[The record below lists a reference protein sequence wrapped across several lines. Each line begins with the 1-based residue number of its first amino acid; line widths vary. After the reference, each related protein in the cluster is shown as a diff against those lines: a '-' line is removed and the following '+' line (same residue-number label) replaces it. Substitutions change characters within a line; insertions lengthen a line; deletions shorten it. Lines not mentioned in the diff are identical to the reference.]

1 MPSLWQWFFRGGN
14 PLSVQSF
21 ASNAQTLLQ
30 GLTQCV
36 EQAIKLSMAI
46 SSTSYPKKWKSGKT
60 TVIRVPAKLAEA
72 VIEIAKRIDDSEGNV
87 LREEPFSS
95 LFPELEATLPRTN
108 VSYKAARPINVSSVP
123 QRSPFRYPG
132 GKTWLVPYLRDWL
145 RHQRIKPSRLIEPF
159 AGGAIV
165 SLTAGFESLARHIVF
180 AELDERVA
188 SVWQVVLN
196 GQAEWLAQR
205 ILDFDVTVEN
215 VRPLLDKSPKN
226 LRDRAFQTIL
236 RNRVQRGG
244 ILAPGAGLVKTG
256 ENGRG
261 LKSRWYPETLARRIR
276 EINAIKDR
284 FTFINGDAFKLIE
297 EHREDKSAVFYVDP
311 PYTLAAKRLYPEW
324 QVDHEKLFAAMASV
338 KGDFLMSYD
347 KTPEVAELARRH
359 GFQTRGISMKN
370 THHAKMQELLIG
382 RDLSWVGQ
390 E

>member
-1 MPSLWQWFFRGGN
+1 
-14 PLSVQSF
+14 
-21 ASNAQTLLQ
+21 
-30 GLTQCV
+30 
-36 EQAIKLSMAI
+36 MAI

-60 TVIRVPAKLAEA
+60 TVIRVPEKLASV
-72 VIEIAKRIDDSEGNV
+72 VIEIARRLDTDESCV
-87 LREEPFSS
+87 LREDTISS
-95 LFPELEATLPRTN
+95 LFPTLEATLPRTN
-108 VSYKAARPINVSSVP
+108 VSYKAARPVNEASVP

-145 RHQRIKPSRLIEPF
+145 QHQKPKPSRLIEPF
-159 AGGAIV
+159 AGGAIA
-165 SLTAGFESLARHIVF
+165 SLTAGFESLARHVIF

-188 SVWQVVLN
+188 AVWQVVLN

-205 ILDFDVTVEN
+205 ILEFVVTVEN
-215 VRPLLDKSPKN
+215 VRQLLDREPRS
-226 LRDRAFQTIL
+226 LRERAFQTML

-261 LKSRWYPETLARRIR
+261 ITSRWYPETLARRIR
-276 EINAIKDR
+276 DINAIKDR
-284 FTFINGDAFKLIE
+284 FTFIHGDAFKLIE

-324 QVDHEKLFAAMASV
+324 QVNHERLFALMAGV

-347 KTPEVAELARRH
+347 HTSEVVELARRH
-359 GFQTRGISMKN
+359 GLQTRGIAMKN

-382 RDLSWVGQ
+382 RDLSWI

>member
-1 MPSLWQWFFRGGN
+1 MYPNR
-14 PLSVQSF
+14 
-21 ASNAQTLLQ
+21 
-30 GLTQCV
+30 
-36 EQAIKLSMAI
+36 MAI

-60 TVIRVPAKLAEA
+60 TVIRVPEKLVDT
-72 VIEIAKRIDDSEGNV
+72 VIELARRLDESEGCL
-87 LREEPFSS
+87 LREEAFAS
-95 LFPELEATLPRTN
+95 LFPNLETTLPRTN
-108 VSYKAARPINVSSVP
+108 VSYKTLRPVNVSSVP

-145 RHQRIKPSRLIEPF
+145 HHQKKKPSRLIEPF
-159 AGGAIV
+159 AGGAIA
-165 SLTAGFESLARHIVF
+165 SLTAGFELLVRHVVF

-188 SVWQVVLN
+188 AVWQVVLN
-196 GQAEWLAQR
+196 GQAEWLAKQ
-205 ILDFDVTVEN
+205 ILEFDVTEDN
-215 VRPLLDKSPKN
+215 VRSVLSRTPQS
-226 LRDRAFQTIL
+226 LRVRAFQTIL

-261 LKSRWYPETLARRIR
+261 IKSRWYPETLARRIR

-284 FTFINGDAFKLIE
+284 FTFVHGDAFKLID
-297 EHREDKSAVFYVDP
+297 EHREDRSAVFYVDP

-324 QVDHEKLFAAMASV
+324 QVDHERLFSAMARV

-347 KTPEVAELARRH
+347 HTSEVLELARRY

-382 RDLSWVGQ
+382 TDLSWLA
-390 E
+390 

>member
-1 MPSLWQWFFRGGN
+1 M
-14 PLSVQSF
+14 
-21 ASNAQTLLQ
+21 
-30 GLTQCV
+30 
-36 EQAIKLSMAI
+36 
-46 SSTSYPKKWKSGKT
+46 
-60 TVIRVPAKLAEA
+60 
-72 VIEIAKRIDDSEGNV
+72 EIAKFIDDSDGNV
-87 LREEPFSS
+87 LREEPFVS
-95 LFPELEATLPRTN
+95 LFPSLEATLPRTN
-108 VSYKAARPINVSSVP
+108 VTYKSARPVNVSSVP

-145 RHQRIKPSRLIEPF
+145 RHQKTKPSRLIEPF

-165 SLTAGFESLARHIVF
+165 SLTAGFESLARHVVF
-180 AELDERVA
+180 AELDEGVA
-188 SVWQVVLN
+188 AVWQVVLN

-215 VRPLLDKSPKN
+215 VRPILDKEPKS

-261 LKSRWYPETLARRIR
+261 IKSRWYPETLARRIR

-297 EHREDKSAVFYVDP
+297 EHSEDRSAVFYVDP
-311 PYTLAAKRLYPEW
+311 PYTLAAKRLYQEW
-324 QVDHEKLFAAMASV
+324 QVDHERLFEVMARV
-338 KGDFLMSYD
+338 KGDFLLSYD
-347 KTPEVAELARRH
+347 HTAEVLALAHRH

-382 RDLSWVGQ
+382 RDLSWL

>member
-1 MPSLWQWFFRGGN
+1 
-14 PLSVQSF
+14 
-21 ASNAQTLLQ
+21 
-30 GLTQCV
+30 
-36 EQAIKLSMAI
+36 MAI

-60 TVIRVPAKLAEA
+60 TVIRVPEKLAGV
-72 VIEIAKRIDDSEGNV
+72 VIEIARRLDLDNSGV
-87 LREEPFSS
+87 LREEAISS
-95 LFPELEATLPRTN
+95 LFPSLEPTLPRTN
-108 VSYKAARPINVSSVP
+108 VSYKTARPVNVASVP

-145 RHQRIKPSRLIEPF
+145 CHQKPKPSRLIEPF
-159 AGGAIV
+159 AGGGIA
-165 SLTAGFESLARHIVF
+165 SLTAGFESLVRHVIF
-180 AELDERVA
+180 AELDENVA
-188 SVWQVVLN
+188 AVWLVVLN
-196 GQAEWLAQR
+196 GQADWLAQR
-205 ILDFDVTVEN
+205 ILDFEITVES
-215 VRPLLDKSPKN
+215 VRPILDKQPKN

-261 LKSRWYPETLARRIR
+261 IKSRWYPETLARRIR
-276 EINAIKDR
+276 DINAIKDR
-284 FTFINGDAFKLIE
+284 FTFIHGDAIKLIE

-324 QVDHEKLFAAMASV
+324 QVNHERLFSLMARV

-347 KTPEVAELARRH
+347 HTSEILELARRH
-359 GFQTRGISMKN
+359 GFQTRGVSMKN

-382 RDLSWVGQ
+382 RDLSWM